1 MPIKPNCVTQRQSM
15 DGDGFE
21 SSCENVPDVLAL
33 MNQRV
38 LRVLRRFAR
47 NRAAT
52 WRLRVEIKNARVLMR
67 VFERAS
73 SCDLVNRAQDLPV
86 VRRTLSSAERQQ
98 RVLELKRRM
107 SASIT
112 EPHQPLE
119 WISGLKENQEDPEH
133 IPDSSSSSECEE
145 RVSVE
150 SVVQKLFLQV
160 EATKREAEVKDAR
173 ILELE
178 ALVASL
184 TCKNNQLRHQLQKVT
199 PRHADSD
206 QIDDRVSNQPV
217 WE

>member
-1 MPIKPNCVTQRQSM
+1 MPIKPNCVAQRQSM

-21 SSCENVPDVLAL
+21 TSCENVPDVLAL

-47 NRAAT
+47 NRVAT

-73 SCDLVNRAQDLPV
+73 SCDFVNGAQDLLV

-98 RVLELKRRM
+98 RVLELKRRV

-133 IPDSSSSSECEE
+133 IRDSSSNECEE

-150 SVVQKLFLQV
+150 SVVQKLFLQF
-160 EATKREAEVKDAR
+160 EATKREAEVKDAH

-178 ALVASL
+178 RLIASL
-184 TCKNNQLRHQLQKVT
+184 TCENNQLRHQLQKVT